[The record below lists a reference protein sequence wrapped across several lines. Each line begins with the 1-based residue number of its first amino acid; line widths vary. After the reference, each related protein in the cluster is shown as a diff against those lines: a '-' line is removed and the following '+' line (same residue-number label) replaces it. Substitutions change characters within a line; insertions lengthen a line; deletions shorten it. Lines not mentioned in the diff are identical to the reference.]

1 MFIVLYQTPDCT
13 NLDLPVW
20 TASLKSASIA
30 RTMSSTT
37 TSWEMKHKKTE
48 PSKLAKILPQSW
60 REKSA
65 KKNRPK
71 ISVLNLHGTIM
82 ASKQPGYANK
92 DLGLAI
98 SIKKFKTSYQLLD
111 SFG

>member
-1 MFIVLYQTPDCT
+1 MLLTYLAGIQTFTLQSNQAPDCT
-13 NLDLPVW
+13 NFNLLVW

-30 RTMSSTT
+30 RTMSTTT

-60 REKSA
+60 RKKMANKS
-65 KKNRPK
+65 KPK

-92 DLGLAI
+92 NLPNE
-98 SIKKFKTSYQLLD
+98 T
-111 SFG
+111 

>member
-1 MFIVLYQTPDCT
+1 
-13 NLDLPVW
+13 
-20 TASLKSASIA
+20 
-30 RTMSSTT
+30 
-37 TSWEMKHKKTE
+37 MKHKKTE